1 MSEKQKEKTGVH
13 EGRDERQ
20 AAPAVR
26 ITKGGKGMKKIIAL
40 LIVFVL
46 AAASS
51 ALTETKINIPREL
64 SKVSTE
70 CIGCHKDTTV
80 NIYQQWGYSKH
91 FRANVGCYECHEAQ
105 KGDADAFEHEGKLIS
120 IIVSPKDC
128 AKCHEKETDEFINS
142 HHSKAGRI
150 MGSLD
155 NTLAEVVEG
164 NRAMKTEGFPGGISA
179 AAVNGCWQCHGSVV
193 EVNKGGKL
201 DPATWPNTGMG
212 RVNPDGSE
220 GSCTACHQRHE
231 FSVAQAR
238 QPENCGRCHMGPD
251 HPQIEIYNE
260 SKHGINYHANRE
272 RMNLDSA
279 KWVVGEDYFAA
290 PTCATCHMSATADM
304 PVTHNVG
311 LRIKWNNR
319 PPLIKL
325 AHETDKKWGLASAAI
340 TGDMRK
346 ENMKKVCDSCHN
358 ENFVEAFYLQY
369 EGQLELY
376 NEKWAKPGSA
386 LYGKATDV
394 IKAVRG
400 KEYAKFSQ
408 KIDYTWFE
416 LWHHEGRRVRHA
428 ASMQAPDYVQWHGNY
443 DLAKN
448 WYSEY
453 VPELREIVE
462 MGKHSGNK
470 NAEKLAA
477 ELDDMLTKVM
487 NDANHKWSIG
497 KEDAAA
503 VEERHKRQK
512 EFQERYK

>member
-1 MSEKQKEKTGVH
+1 
-13 EGRDERQ
+13 
-20 AAPAVR
+20 
-26 ITKGGKGMKKIIAL
+26 MKKILCLTFMFCFFIAVSS
-40 LIVFVL
+40 VFAV
-46 AAASS
+46 
-51 ALTETKINIPREL
+51 TKINIPKDL
-64 SKVSTE
+64 SNASKE
-70 CIGCHKDTTV
+70 CIGCHKEMNV

-91 FRANVGCYECHEAQ
+91 FRANVGCFECHEAE
-105 KGDADAFEHEGKLIS
+105 KGDADAFDHEGKLIS
-120 IIVSPKDC
+120 IIVSPADC
-128 AKCHEKETDEFINS
+128 AKCHEKEVEEFINS
-142 HHSKAGRI
+142 HHAKAGRI

-155 NTLAEVVEG
+155 NILAEVVEG
-164 NRAMKTEGFPGGISA
+164 NRAMKTEGFPDGISA

-193 EVNKGGKL
+193 KVNSDGTL

-238 QPENCGRCHMGPD
+238 QPENCGKCHMGPD
-251 HPQIEIYNE
+251 HPQIEIYKS
-260 SKHGINYHANRE
+260 SKHGINYYANKD

-279 KWVVGEDYFAA
+279 KWIVGEDYFDA
-290 PTCATCHMSATADM
+290 PTCATCHMSATVDM

-346 ENMKKVCDSCHN
+346 ENMKQVCVSCHN
-358 ENFVEAFYLQY
+358 DNFVEAFYIQY
-369 EGQLELY
+369 EAQLHLY
-376 NEKWAKPGSA
+376 NEKWAKPGSK
-386 LYGKATDV
+386 LYKKVTE
-394 IKAVRG
+394 ILKAVKG
-400 KEYAKFSQ
+400 NKYAKFSQ

-448 WYSEY
+448 WYGEY
-453 VPELREIVE
+453 IPEIKEVIE
-462 MGKHSGNK
+462 MGKHSDNP
-470 NAEKLAA
+470 NANELAFDLETMLA
-477 ELDDMLTKVM
+477 EIM
-487 NDANHKWSIG
+487 NDENHKWSIG
-497 KEDAAA
+497 KEDPEAKADR
-503 VEERHKRQK
+503 EKRSK
-512 EFQERYK
+512 EFRDRYK